1 MRQIR
6 KKHGLSAWKGTK
18 LEITKSFKRK
28 KFITQKFSV
37 LSLNSVWRLHLFW
50 IVLDCSGLFL
60 LVPGRSGLFWLV
72 LPCSDWLRVVLGR
85 YFFYKRSFIL
95 RILMSIKTQFCCFI
109 SFLFDDLKFFTFYIY
124 SIRTNWKCKTKVQHA
139 WLCTNMLFFYVAL
152 FLGRS

>member
-28 KFITQKFSV
+28 KFITQKFPV
-37 LSLNSVWRLHLFW
+37 LSLNSVLRLHLFW

-72 LPCSDWLRVVLGR
+72 LPCSGWLRVVLGR
-85 YFFYKRSFIL
+85 YFFYKRRTKCTKSSFIL

-109 SFLFDDLKFFTFYIY
+109 SFLFDDLKFFTF
-124 SIRTNWKCKTKVQHA
+124 
-139 WLCTNMLFFYVAL
+139 
-152 FLGRS
+152 